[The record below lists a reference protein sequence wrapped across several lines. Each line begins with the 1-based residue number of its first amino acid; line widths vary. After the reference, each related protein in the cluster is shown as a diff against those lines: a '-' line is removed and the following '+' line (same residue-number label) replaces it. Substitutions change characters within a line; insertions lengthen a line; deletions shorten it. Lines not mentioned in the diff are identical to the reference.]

1 MPVEEDKMIENKIPI
16 ATDEE
21 DRRWN
26 EEFRAKWSG
35 TPYPPMFVTADA
47 IVLHRGKI
55 LLIRR
60 AGMPG
65 RGRLALPGGYVE
77 HSELIQ
83 DAAVREL
90 IEEARPASQR
100 GPLQPRFL
108 KDRITGWRVFD
119 DPKRAARGRVITIA
133 YVFELPDQDEVDVTA
148 GDDAGAVD
156 WHEIHSLDTAELF
169 EKHREILQEMVLS
182 RQLRRNGCTPR

>member
-1 MPVEEDKMIENKIPI
+1 MPKKNISI
-16 ATDEE
+16 ATDEA

-47 IVLHRGKI
+47 VVVHRHKI

-60 AGMPG
+60 GNMPG

-90 IEEARPASQR
+90 IEEARPACLR
-100 GPLQPRFL
+100 GPYSPQFL
-108 KDRITGWRVFD
+108 KDCITGWHVFD
-119 DPKRAARGRVITIA
+119 DPTRSARGRVITTA
-133 YVFELPDQDEVDVTA
+133 YLFGLPYDDEVTVTA
-148 GDDAGAVD
+148 GDDAGAAD
-156 WHEIHSLDTAELF
+156 WHAINSLNPAEFF
-169 EKHREILQEMVLS
+169 EDHHHIIQEMAYS
-182 RQLRRNGCTPR
+182 M

>member
-1 MPVEEDKMIENKIPI
+1 MAEQKAPI
-16 ATDEE
+16 ATEEE

-35 TPYPPMFVTADA
+35 TPYPPTFVTADA
-47 IVLHRGKI
+47 IVIHRGKI

-77 HSELIQ
+77 HSESIQ
-83 DAAVREL
+83 DAAIREL

-100 GPLQPRFL
+100 GPYRPDFL
-108 KDRITGWRVFD
+108 KNCITGWYTFD
-119 DPKRAARGRVITIA
+119 DPKRSARGRVITTA
-133 YVFELPDQDEVDVTA
+133 YVFELPQYDEVTVTA
-148 GDDAGAVD
+148 GDDASAVG
-156 WHEIHSLDTAELF
+156 WHALDAPNCAEFF
-169 EKHREILQEMVLS
+169 EDHYRIIQEMVF
-182 RQLRRNGCTPR
+182 PM

>member
-1 MPVEEDKMIENKIPI
+1 MAEPTILI
-16 ATDEE
+16 ASDEE

-26 EEFRAKWSG
+26 EQFRAKWSG

-47 IVLHRGKI
+47 VVIHRRKI

-83 DAAVREL
+83 DAAIREL
-90 IEEARPASQR
+90 IEEARPASAH
-100 GPLQPRFL
+100 GPYGREALR
-108 KDRITGWRVFD
+108 DYVTGCHVFD
-119 DPKRAARGRVITIA
+119 EPNRSARGRVITTA
-133 YVFELPDQDEVDVTA
+133 YTFELPDGDEVGVTA
-148 GDDAGAVD
+148 GDDAGSAS
-156 WHEIHSLDTAELF
+156 WHAIDSLDPAELF
-169 EKHREILQEMVLS
+169 EDHYRIIKEMVFS
-182 RQLRRNGCTPR
+182 I

>member
-1 MPVEEDKMIENKIPI
+1 MTQRQIPI
-16 ATDEE
+16 ATEEE

-47 IVLHRGKI
+47 VVIHRGKI

-90 IEEARPASQR
+90 IEEAGPASQR
-100 GPLQPRFL
+100 GP
-108 KDRITGWRVFD
+108 
-119 DPKRAARGRVITIA
+119 
-133 YVFELPDQDEVDVTA
+133 YHPD
-148 GDDAGAVD
+148 
-156 WHEIHSLDTAELF
+156 F
-169 EKHREILQEMVLS
+169 
-182 RQLRRNGCTPR
+182 